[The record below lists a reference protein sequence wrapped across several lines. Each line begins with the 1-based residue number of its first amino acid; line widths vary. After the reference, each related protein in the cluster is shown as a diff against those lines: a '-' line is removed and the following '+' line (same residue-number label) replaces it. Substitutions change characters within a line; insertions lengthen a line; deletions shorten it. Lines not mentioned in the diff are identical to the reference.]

1 MNQIFIASGLSTVK
15 SWISRFGTSCGKSTK
30 RGQPMNLQTTDAL
43 QPETN
48 FECWLRRGILLLVVL
63 SSALAMSPD
72 IADPDLWGHVQY
84 GFDVLDTGAIA
95 ETTTYSYTAEGFR
108 WINHENLS
116 EIVMALLVNGFGP
129 SGLLLGKFLLSLAV
143 ILAIFWFNLKQG
155 TSLLATSMVTLLVAW
170 NLGYHWSFRPQ
181 LASFVFFACLVLLLQ
196 HSFAGWRDRW
206 HITWLTPLTF
216 SRGEKP
222 KVSVS
227 DRIYRR
233 SLWLAPLI
241 MVAWTNSHGGFVAG
255 LCIMLV
261 YLACRAV
268 EASCAWG
275 NCGMARV
282 RSLAVMAT
290 AVVLATLINPYSYRL
305 PMWLIESLGSPRPEI
320 ADWSSEQL
328 YGLIGLKFW
337 ALVIIAVG
345 ALGGSRRSL
354 DFTQT
359 VVLLL
364 TLWQALAHFRHV
376 PFFAI
381 ICGFW
386 MGPHLNSVLLRL
398 QGGVSTS
405 TESIR
410 MAKPA
415 ARFATG
421 AVVLVILGAI
431 SLQLHNRLS
440 RLKVD
445 RNVFPVDAFQYIA
458 DQGLG
463 GHIVVT
469 YDWAQYAIAAFCAAD
484 PSNPNPARVAFDG
497 RFRTCYPQQIVDM
510 HFDFLYGHATGI
522 ARHRSPAS
530 PPCDP
535 ARVLQYGE
543 PDLVILRRKGE
554 QTEKHMYQQA
564 KDWVLLYQDALA
576 QVWGRRQKF
585 DNPDS
590 PEYRSPDRRNISN
603 RVPVGYADWPALP
616 KNNRWWTEC
625 EKQNMK
631 VAQAGH

>member
-1 MNQIFIASGLSTVK
+1 MDN
-15 SWISRFGTSCGKSTK
+15 
-30 RGQPMNLQTTDAL
+30 AL
-43 QPETN
+43 QPDTN
-48 FECWLRRGILLLVVL
+48 FESWLHRGILLLVVL

-84 GFDVLDTGAIA
+84 GFDVLETGAIA

-116 EIVMALLVNGFGP
+116 EIVMALVVTGFGP
-129 SGLLLGKFLLSLAV
+129 SGLLLGKFLLSLSV
-143 ILAIFWFNLKQG
+143 ILAILWFNLKQG
-155 TSLLATSMVTLLVAW
+155 VSLLATSMVTLLVAW

-181 LASFVFFACLVLLLQ
+181 LASFVLFAFLVLLLQ
-196 HSFAGWRDRW
+196 HSFAGWRDHW
-206 HITWLTPLTF
+206 HINWLAPSTF

-222 KVSVS
+222 TVSVP

-241 MVAWTNSHGGFVAG
+241 MVVWTNSHGGFVAG
-255 LCIMLV
+255 LCILLV
-261 YLACRAV
+261 YLACRAL
-268 EASCAWG
+268 EAVCVKGKS
-275 NCGMARV
+275 GMAQV

-290 AVVLATLINPYSYRL
+290 AVALVTLINPYSYRL
-305 PMWLIESLGSPRPEI
+305 PMWLIEALGNPRPEI
-320 ADWSSEQL
+320 ADWSSDQL

-337 ALVIIAVG
+337 ALAIIAVV
-345 ALGGSRRSL
+345 AFSGSRRSL

-364 TLWQALAHFRHV
+364 TLWQAITHFRHV

-381 ICGFW
+381 LCGFW
-386 MGPHLNSVLLRL
+386 MGPHLQSVLVRL
-398 QGGVSTS
+398 QCGAKTTHDGVRMTKPMARLATS
-405 TESIR
+405 
-410 MAKPA
+410 
-415 ARFATG
+415 
-421 AVVLVILGAI
+421 AVVLVVLGAI
-431 SLQLHNRLS
+431 SFQLHDRLS
-440 RLKVD
+440 QLKVD
-445 RNVFPVDAFQYIA
+445 RNVFPVDAFQYVA
-458 DQGLG
+458 DEGLG
-463 GHIVVT
+463 GQIVVT
-469 YDWAQYAIAAFCAAD
+469 YDWAQYAIAAFCSTDQA
-484 PSNPNPARVAFDG
+484 NPNPARVAFDG

-510 HFDFLYGHATGI
+510 HFDFLYGPTTRV

-554 QTEKHMYQQA
+554 QTEKHMYQQE

-625 EKQNMK
+625 DKQRMR
-631 VAQAGH
+631 VAQAGR